1 MNELYA
7 LAGVCLIIAAFNL
20 GKRRA
25 FKKLKIDNKTSRR
38 IDIDVY
44 PDEQRIVIKAID

>member
-1 MNELYA
+1 MIEVYA
-7 LAGVCLIIAAFNL
+7 LAGVFLMIAAFQF

-25 FKKLKIDNKTSRR
+25 FRKLKIDNRTSRR